1 MLDQDRRPGLPVQ
14 ALGPYTVSSPPLPPE
29 EEVFSISLE
38 KEKRAPS
45 WQLDF
50 VEKLKGESLA
60 FLRPKSP
67 PLKLASDED
76 SKLPATPKPMVV
88 FQPDKTFHS
97 ELIRCRVSTTR
108 QLQEELEKFRG
119 ASMCTSTGARMSWNT
134 LSMFLPGRSL
144 WRLSTC
150 RETGRGEDLNPLNT
164 LSANTF
170 SRVQTDITVNMR
182 AALLKWLVGISRL
195 TELSLETW

>member
-1 MLDQDRRPGLPVQ
+1 MLHQDRRPGLPVQ

-67 PLKLASDED
+67 PLKLASEED
-76 SKLPATPKPMVV
+76 AELPATPKPMVV
-88 FQPDKTFHS
+88 FQPDKTLLS
-97 ELIRCRVSTTR
+97 LTELIRCKVSTTR
-108 QLQEELEKFRG
+108 QLQEGLEKFRG
-119 ASMCTSTGARMSWNT
+119 ASMCTSIGARMSWNT

-144 WRLSTC
+144 WRLSIC
-150 RETGRGEDLNPLNT
+150 QETGQGEDLNLM
-164 LSANTF
+164 LL
-170 SRVQTDITVNMR
+170 M
-182 AALLKWLVGISRL
+182 ALLCQYFFKGPD
-195 TELSLETW
+195 

>member
-1 MLDQDRRPGLPVQ
+1 MLEQDPRPGLPVQ
-14 ALGPYTVSSPPLPPE
+14 ALGPYTVSSPPLLPE

-108 QLQEELEKFRG
+108 QLQEELEKFPG
-119 ASMCTSTGARMSWNT
+119 ASMCTSIGARMSWNT

-150 RETGRGEDLNPLNT
+150 QETGQGEDLNHL
-164 LSANTF
+164 LL
-170 SRVQTDITVNMR
+170 M
-182 AALLKWLVGISRL
+182 ALLCQYFFKGPD
-195 TELSLETW
+195 